1 MKLIEDH
8 YVANRRNLVKRM
20 SFSSGDYAEDIV
32 QEAYARALKYYKSYN
47 PDMPFDNWL
56 KRIMVNVLKEHKNT
70 EHGFSSI
77 QYEEEEHDGTV
88 CTGFNERV
96 ILEVN
101 DLIST
106 KSLIQIEV
114 LRYHFQQGYTAKEVS
129 EITEYGYKTSHQ
141 IIRRFRQE
149 LKELYGTG

>member
-8 YVANRRNLVKRM
+8 YIANRRNLVKRM

-32 QEAYARALKYYKSYN
+32 QEAYARALKYFKSYN
-47 PDMPFDNWL
+47 PDMPFDSWL

-70 EHGFSSI
+70 ERGYSSVSF
-77 QYEEEEHDGTV
+77 EEEDQDGTD

-114 LRYHFQQGYTAKEVS
+114 LGYHIQQGYTAKEVS
-129 EITEYGYKTSHQ
+129 EITEYAYITCYQ
-141 IIRRFRQE
+141 IVRRFRQE
-149 LKELYGTG
+149 LKELYGQT